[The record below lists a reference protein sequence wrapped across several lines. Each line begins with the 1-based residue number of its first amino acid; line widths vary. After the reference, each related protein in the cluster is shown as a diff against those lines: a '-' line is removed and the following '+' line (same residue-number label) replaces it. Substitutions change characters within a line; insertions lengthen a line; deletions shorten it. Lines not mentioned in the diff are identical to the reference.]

1 MTVKG
6 EDKLALSLIDM
17 LAGDDGLDVGT
28 QLVMEG
34 MAEREVWN
42 VEEDVVEGY
51 NGAVCKVV
59 IKCPSRSKARISA
72 KDLKLKMGDTVKSV
86 ADNNNKAVTE
96 TDVIVKSPFLHLLTV
111 EEEI

>member
-28 QLVMEG
+28 QLV